1 MSDPGTGF
9 GLDNLPMGVFSV
21 ADSAPRIGTM
31 IGDKIV
37 DLGRVLDDP
46 VFREPTLN
54 GFLARG
60 RRFWDETRDAITTLV
75 WSGQAPLVSR
85 QDADMH
91 LPVAPGDFAN
101 FYCSLEHATNAG
113 QILRPANPGVA
124 ANWRLMPVGYHGRAG
139 TIVVSGTPVM
149 RPSGLI
155 RPTSGPPMYRPTRKL
170 DVEVE
175 LGFIVGV
182 PSPMSNCVPVEAF
195 EDHVFGAVILLDW
208 SARDIQALES
218 VPLGPFLGKSFATSI
233 SPWIVPLHSLRAAR
247 VPPPPR
253 NPPPSPHLRER
264 ESWSLDITLE
274 LSING
279 CPLSRPDYSGMY
291 WSAAQQLAH
300 LTSNGASLRTG
311 DIYGSGTISSWSP
324 QGQGS
329 LLELSRD
336 GADPIPT
343 PGGTRP
349 GYLQD
354 GDFVAVSATA
364 RTAAGAVSLDEATG
378 VIVPAAPRPG
388 RPGSPRRTATR
399 TSPER

>member
-1 MSDPGTGF
+1 VT
-9 GLDNLPMGVFSV
+9 
-21 ADSAPRIGTM
+21 
-31 IGDKIV
+31 
-37 DLGRVLDDP
+37 
-46 VFREPTLN
+46 
-54 GFLARG
+54 
-60 RRFWDETRDAITTLV
+60 
-75 WSGQAPLVSR
+75 
-85 QDADMH
+85 
-91 LPVAPGDFAN
+91 PGDFAD
-101 FYCSLEHATNAG
+101 FYSSLEHATNAG
-113 QILRPANPGVA
+113 QILRPANPGLA

-155 RPTSGPPMYRPTRKL
+155 MPASGPPRYRPTRKL

-182 PSPMSNCVPVEAF
+182 PSPMGNCVPVEAF

-208 SARDIQALES
+208 SARDIQSLES
-218 VPLGPFLGKSFATSI
+218 APLGPFLGKSFATSI

-253 NPPPSPHLRER
+253 DPPPSPHLRER

-274 LSING
+274 LAING
-279 CPLSRPDYSGMY
+279 CTLSRPHYSGMY

-311 DIYGSGTISSWSP
+311 DIYGSGTISSRSP

-343 PGGTRP
+343 PSGIRP

-364 RTAAGAVSLDEATG
+364 RTAAGTLSLDEATG
-378 VIVPAAPRPG
+378 VVVPAAPRLG
-388 RPGSPRRTATR
+388 RAGGRTGPLRGPAQTA
-399 TSPER
+399 ER